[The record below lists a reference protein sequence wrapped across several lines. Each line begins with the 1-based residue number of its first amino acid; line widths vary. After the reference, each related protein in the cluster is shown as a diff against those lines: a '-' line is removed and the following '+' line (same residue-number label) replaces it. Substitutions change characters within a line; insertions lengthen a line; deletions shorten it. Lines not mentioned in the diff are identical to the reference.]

1 MIDYQEKSI
10 IPEIRI
16 KNFDEKNPGFVVTE
30 LKELYDKHWQI
41 VINPHRIC
49 YYQVIVITNGN
60 GTFWLDSNQ
69 YTYQPRSLFA
79 ISKGRVESFEIGKG
93 TTGYALLFSE
103 EFLCKY
109 PGDMEWI
116 NNLLLFNYSIEP
128 PLINVTDLEFPDFL
142 GLMEKIKLEYDMDE
156 DFVRNEIILNM
167 LKTFLLLAERKMRNK
182 IKDYR
187 SEISDV
193 DCLMKFKMELEKN
206 YKSSR
211 SVSFY
216 SNLLCIT
223 PRKLN
228 QITLNYWGKSTK
240 HVIEERVLLETKRLL
255 VHTNQTVKEIGNT
268 LGFDDP
274 TNFNKFFKKYIQKT
288 PAEFRNLNK
297 KKYLHR

>member
-1 MIDYQEKSI
+1 
-10 IPEIRI
+10 
-16 KNFDEKNPGFVVTE
+16 
-30 LKELYDKHWQI
+30 
-41 VINPHRIC
+41 
-49 YYQVIVITNGN
+49 
-60 GTFWLDSNQ
+60 
-69 YTYQPRSLFA
+69 
-79 ISKGRVESFEIGKG
+79 
-93 TTGYALLFSE
+93 
-103 EFLCKY
+103 
-109 PGDMEWI
+109 
-116 NNLLLFNYSIEP
+116 
-128 PLINVTDLEFPDFL
+128 
-142 GLMEKIKLEYDMDE
+142 MEKMKLEYDMDE

-167 LKTFLLLAERKMRNK
+167 IKTFLLLAERKMRNK
-182 IKDYR
+182 LNDHK

-193 DCLMKFKMELEKN
+193 NCLMKFKMELENN

-274 TNFNKFFKKYIQKT
+274 TNFNKFFKKYIQRT
-288 PAEFRNLNK
+288 PAEFRNISK